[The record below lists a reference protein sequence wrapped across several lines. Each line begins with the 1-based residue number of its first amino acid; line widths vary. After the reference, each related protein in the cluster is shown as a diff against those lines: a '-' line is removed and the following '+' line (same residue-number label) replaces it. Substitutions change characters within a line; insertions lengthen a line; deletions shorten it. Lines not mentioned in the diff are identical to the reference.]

1 WKLLRGWHR
10 CVVDQ
15 HGDNRN
21 PPLKRI
27 RDLQTNEVSRIV
39 DPARSVRPFSKP
51 MRAND
56 RDDQIRP
63 LNHLLD
69 LVPKIRS
76 RWNGIKIHEDIL
88 LPEFRLQPVIKPPG
102 SWQRVFP

>member
-1 WKLLRGWHR
+1 
-10 CVVDQ
+10 
-15 HGDNRN
+15 
-21 PPLKRI
+21 
-27 RDLQTNEVSRIV
+27 
-39 DPARSVRPFSKP
+39 

-76 RWNGIKIHEDIL
+76 RWNGIKIHEDVL

-102 SWQRVFP
+102 NGQRVFPAIGDGDHRLVVNEHRDVTNAAGKLHTELFCWVA